1 MRTLKTEYF
10 YTTCDRWCSIAN
22 ENNLHKIIYKGKDCC
37 FDGYRIK
44 DTEGNMVEDF
54 SGINR
59 FIRKGNKFKLLSVVS
74 VGYGEKNYLGRNVK
88 TGDLLTFSEHQITFN
103 RNENEK
109 SI

>member
-10 YTTCDRWCSIAN
+10 YTTCDKWCSIG
-22 ENNLHKIIYKGKDCC
+22 ENNQHRIKYEGKNCF
-37 FDGYRIK
+37 FDGYVIT
-44 DTEGNMVEDF
+44 DEEDNIVEDLR
-54 SGINR
+54 GV
-59 FIRKGNKFKLLSVVS
+59 IRNFKKGNKFKLLSVTNLRS
-74 VGYGEKNYLGRNVK
+74 EKNYLGRNVK